1 MQQSKLEKFYAMIW
15 PNIICDRVV
24 PNNNMQYS
32 IFFPDRWANYLYSE
46 DSIGAEV
53 AFNHPYLQADAMFV
67 GEFLCMGA
75 FLVSL
80 LCGGKPSKVSFY
92 NGMSLDTI

>member
-1 MQQSKLEKFYAMIW
+1 MIW
-15 PNIICDRVV
+15 PNIICDRV
-24 PNNNMQYS
+24 NNNMQYS

-92 NGMSLDTI
+92 NGMSLDTIDLNELLILL

>member
-15 PNIICDRVV
+15 PNISV

-92 NGMSLDTI
+92 NGMSLDTID